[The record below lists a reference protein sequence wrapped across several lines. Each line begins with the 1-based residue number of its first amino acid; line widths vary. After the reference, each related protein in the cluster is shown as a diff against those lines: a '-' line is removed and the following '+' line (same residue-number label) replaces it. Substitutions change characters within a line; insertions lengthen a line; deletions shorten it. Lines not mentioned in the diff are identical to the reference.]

1 MYPFTPIILKIVNL
15 LVIICIKHS
24 ISLRGGFRMK
34 VEVYKGEEGNFN
46 LQNYEKQYN
55 NFDWKEV
62 EKAFSWYDTGKVNMA
77 HECIDRHVDEGKG
90 EKVALHYKD
99 DQRQE
104 SYTFSE
110 MKSKSNKA
118 ANVLKDKANVEKGDR
133 VFIFMPRTP
142 ELYFA
147 LFGILKIGAIV
158 GPLFEAFMEKAVGDR
173 LENSEAKVIVTTN
186 SLLPRIPVDKLPNLE
201 TIIVVDNDVDG
212 AYVDFN
218 SEFEQ
223 ASDQFETEWLD
234 LDDGLILHYTS
245 GSTGQPKGVLHAQK
259 AMLVHYISGKY
270 VLDFKDDDV
279 YWCTADP
286 GWVTGT
292 SYGIFSPWLNGIT
305 NCIAGGRFSPEAWYG
320 MIEEFKVT
328 IWYTAPTALRM
339 LMSAGDDIVEK
350 YDLSSL
356 KSILSVGEPL
366 NPEVIKW
373 AKDVFGLRV
382 LDTWW
387 MTETGG
393 HMIVNYPSMDVKLG
407 SMGKPLPGIEAS
419 IVDDQGNELPP
430 NRMGNL
436 AIKKGWPSMMIS
448 IWNNPE
454 KYESYFIGDWYVS
467 GDSAYKDEDGY
478 FWFQGRVDDV
488 IMTAGERVGP
498 FEVESKLVEHEA
510 VAEAGVIGKPD
521 PVRGEIIK
529 AFVALR
535 PEFEESDELKEEIRK
550 FVKEGLAAHAAPRE
564 IEFKEKLPKTRSGKI
579 MRRVLK
585 AWELDLPEGDLST
598 MED

>member
-1 MYPFTPIILKIVNL
+1 
-15 LVIICIKHS
+15 
-24 ISLRGGFRMK
+24 MK
-34 VEVYKGEEGNFN
+34 
-46 LQNYEKQYN
+46 
-55 NFDWKEV
+55 
-62 EKAFSWYDTGKVNMA
+62 
-77 HECIDRHVDEGKG
+77 
-90 EKVALHYKD
+90 
-99 DQRQE
+99 
-104 SYTFSE
+104 
-110 MKSKSNKA
+110 
-118 ANVLKDKANVEKGDR
+118 
-133 VFIFMPRTP
+133 
-142 ELYFA
+142 
-147 LFGILKIGAIV
+147 
-158 GPLFEAFMEKAVGDR
+158 DR
-173 LENSEAKVIVTTN
+173 LENSDAKVIITTN
-186 SLLPRIPVDKLPNLE
+186 QLLSRIPKDQLPNLE
-201 TIIVVDNDVDG
+201 TIVIVDDHVEAD
-212 AYVDFN
+212 YVDFN
-218 SEFEQ
+218 Q
-223 ASDQFETEWLD
+223 ALAEADTSFDIEWLNR
-234 LDDGLILHYTS
+234 DDGLILHYTS
-245 GSTGQPKGVLHAQK
+245 GSTGQPKGVLHVQN
-259 AMLVHYISGKY
+259 AMLLHYISGRY
-270 VLDFKDDDV
+270 VLDFHEDDI

-292 SYGIFSPWLNGIT
+292 SYGIFAPWLNGVT
-305 NCIAGGRFSPEAWYG
+305 NCIAGGRFSPEGWYS
-320 MIEEFKVT
+320 MIEDFNVT

-339 LMSAGDDIVEK
+339 LMSAGDDLVAK
-350 YDLSSL
+350 YDLSSV

-373 AKDVFGLRV
+373 AKKVYHKRV

-393 HMIVNYPSMDVKLG
+393 HMIVNYRNMDIKLG
-407 SMGKPLPGIEAS
+407 SMGKPLPGIEAA
-419 IVDDQGNELPP
+419 IIDNEGHILPP

-436 AIKKGWPSMMIS
+436 AIKKGWPSMMRE
-448 IWNNPE
+448 IWKNPE
-454 KYESYFIGDWYVS
+454 KYRSYFIGDWYVS
-467 GDSAYKDEDGY
+467 GDSAYQDEDGY

-535 PEFEESDELKEEIRK
+535 QGYEPSDALKEDIRK

-585 AWELDLPEGDLST
+585 AWELDLPTGDLST

>member
-1 MYPFTPIILKIVNL
+1 MKAISNKG
-15 LVIICIKHS
+15 VII
-24 ISLRGGFRMK
+24 MK

-46 LQNYEKQYN
+46 LTEYEKIYQ
-55 NFDWKEV
+55 NFKWEDV
-62 EKAFSWYDTGKVNMA
+62 ENAFSWSETGKVNMA
-77 HECIDRHVDEGKG
+77 YECIDRHVDEGKG
-90 EKVALHYKD
+90 DKIALNYKD
-99 DQRQE
+99 DVRKE
-104 SYTFSE
+104 SYTFNE
-110 MKSKSNKA
+110 LKQKSNQA
-118 ANVLKDKANVEKGDR
+118 ANVLKTKAQVQKGDR

-147 LFGILKIGAIV
+147 FLGILKIGAIV
-158 GPLFEAFMEKAVGDR
+158 GPLFEAFMEKAVKDR
-173 LENSEAKVIVTTN
+173 LENSDAKVIITTN
-186 SLLPRIPVDKLPNLE
+186 SLLPRIPKDDLPNLE
-201 TIIVVDNDVDG
+201 TIIVVDENVSDE
-212 AYVDFN
+212 YVDFN
-218 SEFEQ
+218 TEMEH
-223 ASDQFETEWLD
+223 ASDQFEIEWLNQ
-234 LDDGLILHYTS
+234 DDGLILHYTS
-245 GSTGQPKGVLHAQK
+245 GSTGQPKGVLHVQK

-270 VLDFKDDDV
+270 VLDLQEDDV

-292 SYGIFSPWLNGIT
+292 SYGIFAPWLNGVT
-305 NCIAGGRFSPEAWYG
+305 NCIAGGRFSPEAWYS

-339 LMSAGDDIVEK
+339 LMSAGDDLVEK
-350 YDLSSL
+350 YNLSSVR
-356 KSILSVGEPL
+356 SILSVGEPL

-373 AKDVFGLRV
+373 AKKVYDKRV

-393 HMIVNYPSMDVKLG
+393 HMIVNYPSMDIKLG
-407 SMGKPLPGIEAS
+407 SMGKPLPGIEAA
-419 IVDDQGNELPP
+419 IIDNEGNPLPP

-436 AIKKGWPSMMIS
+436 AIKKGWPSMMYK
-448 IWNNPE
+448 IWKNPE
-454 KYESYFIGDWYVS
+454 KYQSYFIGDWYVS
-467 GDSAYKDEDGY
+467 GDSAYQDEDGY

-535 PEFEESDELKEEIRK
+535 KGYEPSDALKEDIRK

-564 IEFKEKLPKTRSGKI
+564 IEFKDKLPKTRSGKI

-585 AWELDLPEGDLST
+585 AWELDLPTGDLST

>member
-1 MYPFTPIILKIVNL
+1 
-15 LVIICIKHS
+15 
-24 ISLRGGFRMK
+24 MK
-34 VEVYKGEEGNFN
+34 VEIYKGDKGNFN
-46 LQNYEKQYN
+46 LQDYTETYR
-55 NFDWKEV
+55 NFDWSEV
-62 EKAFSWYDTGKVNMA
+62 EKAFTWSETGKVNMA
-77 HECIDRHVDEGKG
+77 YECIDKHVDQGRG
-90 EKVALHYKD
+90 DKVALHYQD
-99 DQRQE
+99 EQRTE
-104 SYTFSE
+104 SYTFTE
-110 MKSKSNKA
+110 MKERSNQA
-118 ANVLKDKANVEKGDR
+118 ANVLKDKANVNKGDR

-147 LFGILKIGAIV
+147 FMGILKLGAIV
-158 GPLFEAFMEKAVGDR
+158 GPLFEAFMEKAVTDR
-173 LENSEAKVIVTTN
+173 LENSEAKVIITTN
-186 SLLPRIPVDKLPNLE
+186 TLLPRIPVDQLPHLE
-201 TIIVVDNDVDG
+201 TVVVVDDDVDDD
-212 AYVDFN
+212 YVDFN
-218 SEFEQ
+218 QEMKA
-223 ASDQFETEWLD
+223 ASTDFNMEWLN

-245 GSTGQPKGVLHAQK
+245 GSTGQPKGVLHEQR
-259 AMLVHYISGKY
+259 AMMVHYISGKY
-270 VLDFKDDDV
+270 VLDIQEDDV

-292 SYGIFSPWLNGIT
+292 SYGVFSPWLNGAT
-305 NCIAGGRFSPEAWYG
+305 NCIAGGRFSPEAWYQ

-339 LMSAGDDIVEK
+339 LMSAGDDVIK
-350 YDLSSL
+350 NYDLSSL
-356 KSILSVGEPL
+356 RSILSVGEPL

-373 AKDVFGLRV
+373 AKDVYGLRV

-393 HMIVNYPSMDVKLG
+393 HMIVNYPTMDMKLG
-407 SMGKPLPGIEAS
+407 SMGKPLPGIEAA
-419 IVDDQGNELPP
+419 IVDDQGNELPA

-436 AIKKGWPSMMIS
+436 AIKKGWPSMMVA
-448 IWNNPE
+448 IWKNPE
-454 KYESYFIGDWYVS
+454 KYDSYFIGDWYVS

-521 PVRGEIIK
+521 RVRGEIIK
-529 AFVALR
+529 AFVALKEGYE
-535 PEFEESDELKEEIRK
+535 PSDELKEDIRQ
-550 FVKEGLAAHAAPRE
+550 FVKKGLAAHAAPRE
-564 IEFKEKLPKTRSGKI
+564 IEFKDKLPKTRSGKI

>member
-1 MYPFTPIILKIVNL
+1 
-15 LVIICIKHS
+15 
-24 ISLRGGFRMK
+24 
-34 VEVYKGEEGNFN
+34 
-46 LQNYEKQYN
+46 
-55 NFDWKEV
+55 
-62 EKAFSWYDTGKVNMA
+62 MA

-90 EKVALHYKD
+90 DKIALHYKD
-99 DQRQE
+99 DNRQE
-104 SYTFSE
+104 QYTFKE
-110 MKSKSNKA
+110 MQANTNKA
-118 ANVLKDKANVEKGDR
+118 ANVLKDKAHVAKGDR

-147 LFGILKIGAIV
+147 LFGTLKIGAIV
-158 GPLFEAFMEKAVGDR
+158 GPLFEAFMEKAVADR
-173 LENSEAKVIVTTN
+173 LENSEAKVIITTN
-186 SLLPRIPVDKLPNLE
+186 ALLPRIPKDKLPHLE
-201 TIIVVDNDVDG
+201 TIVVVDDDVD
-212 AYVDFN
+212 AEYVDFN
-218 SEFEQ
+218 TEFNK
-223 ASDQFETEWLD
+223 AKDTFETEWLS

-245 GSTGQPKGVLHAQK
+245 GSTGQPKGVLHAQR
-259 AMLVHYISGKY
+259 AMLLHYVSGKY
-270 VLDFKDDDV
+270 VLDFQEDDV

-292 SYGIFSPWLNGIT
+292 SYGIFSPWLNGVT

-320 MIEEFKVT
+320 MIETFKVT

-356 KSILSVGEPL
+356 KTILSVGEPL

-373 AKDVFGLRV
+373 AKDVYGKRV

-407 SMGKPLPGIEAS
+407 SMGKPLPGVEAA
-419 IVDDQGNELPP
+419 IIDDQGNELPP

-436 AIKKGWPSMMIS
+436 AIKKGWPSMMVS
-448 IWNNPE
+448 IWKNPE

-478 FWFQGRVDDV
+478 YWFQGRVDDV

-535 PEFEESDELKEEIRK
+535 DGYHESDDLKEEIRK
-550 FVKEGLAAHAAPRE
+550 FVKDGLAAHAAPRE

>member
-1 MYPFTPIILKIVNL
+1 
-15 LVIICIKHS
+15 
-24 ISLRGGFRMK
+24 MK
-34 VEVYKGEEGNFN
+34 VEIYKGDKGNFN
-46 LQNYEKQYN
+46 LQDYTETYR
-55 NFDWKEV
+55 NFDWSEV
-62 EKAFSWYDTGKVNMA
+62 EKAFTWSETGKVNMA
-77 HECIDRHVDEGKG
+77 YECIDKHVDQGRG
-90 EKVALHYKD
+90 DKVALHYQD
-99 DQRQE
+99 EQRTE
-104 SYTFSE
+104 SYTFTE
-110 MKSKSNKA
+110 MKDRSNQA
-118 ANVLKDKANVEKGDR
+118 ANVLKDKANVNKGDR

-147 LFGILKIGAIV
+147 FMGILKLGAIV
-158 GPLFEAFMEKAVGDR
+158 GPLFEAFMEKAVTDR
-173 LENSEAKVIVTTN
+173 LENSEAKVIITTN
-186 SLLPRIPVDKLPNLE
+186 TLLPRIPVDQLPHLE
-201 TIIVVDNDVDG
+201 TVVVVDDDVDDN
-212 AYVDFN
+212 YVDFN
-218 SEFEQ
+218 KEMKA
-223 ASDQFETEWLD
+223 ASTDFDMEWLN

-245 GSTGQPKGVLHAQK
+245 GSTGQPKGVLHEQR
-259 AMLVHYISGKY
+259 AMMVHYISGKY
-270 VLDFKDDDV
+270 VLDIQEDDV

-292 SYGIFSPWLNGIT
+292 SYGVFSPWLNGAT
-305 NCIAGGRFSPEAWYG
+305 NCIAGGRFSPESWYQ
-320 MIEEFKVT
+320 MIKDFKVT

-339 LMSAGDDIVEK
+339 LMSAGDDVIK
-350 YDLSSL
+350 NYDLSSL
-356 KSILSVGEPL
+356 RSILSVGEPL

-373 AKDVFGLRV
+373 AKDVYGLRV

-393 HMIVNYPSMDVKLG
+393 HMIVNYPTMDMKLG
-407 SMGKPLPGIEAS
+407 SMGKPLPGIEAA
-419 IVDDQGNELPP
+419 IVDDQGNELPA

-436 AIKKGWPSMMIS
+436 AIKKGWPSMMVA
-448 IWNNPE
+448 IWKNPE
-454 KYESYFIGDWYVS
+454 KYDSYFIGDWYVS

-521 PVRGEIIK
+521 RVRGEIIK
-529 AFVALR
+529 AFVALKEGYE
-535 PEFEESDELKEEIRK
+535 PSVELKEDIRQ
-550 FVKEGLAAHAAPRE
+550 FVKKGLAAHAAPRE
-564 IEFKEKLPKTRSGKI
+564 IEFKDKLPKTRSGKI